1 MKRILLLTSF
11 IFVCFN
17 LFGCTTYVTAP
28 PPGVGEWR
36 CNVHNARG
44 QAWNIRGFDQQ
55 AAVNNAMRVC
65 VRNSQYARNCQISNC
80 YMN

>member
-1 MKRILLLTSF
+1 MKHVLKLTGF
-11 IFVCFN
+11 IFVCIN
-17 LFGCTTYVTAP
+17 LFGCVTTVEAP
-28 PPGVGEWR
+28 QGGWR